1 MATELAKAYVQI
13 VPSAKGIKSGIEQAL
28 GGDGSSAGQSFG
40 ANLLNRLKG
49 LIAAAGIG
57 KALAAAV
64 NEGAALEQNLGGTE
78 AVFGDFASSIQ
89 ASATNAYKNMGLS
102 ASDYMA
108 TANKMG
114 SLFQGSGLEQQRSL
128 ELTSQAMQRA
138 ADVASVMGIDM
149 DMAMESIAGA
159 AKGNFTMMD
168 NLGVAM
174 NATTL
179 EAYALEKG
187 VNFKW
192 NTATNAEKSELAM
205 QMFFDRTSQYAG
217 NFAKESETTI
227 SGSLEAIKAA
237 FKNVLGQ
244 ITLGQDIK
252 PALNALAQTMTT
264 FLVGN
269 LLPAVWNIL
278 RALPGALVTFIQA
291 AIPQLVSAIMEFLP
305 QLQTGVTMGLPQVFQ
320 QGGAILSQIISGV
333 AAGLPQVF
341 QMALKIITSFVST
354 FIANIPQY
362 LQTGTEVLMSLIAGI
377 RQALPQ
383 MLAAAAEAILSMVT
397 GIARNLPQILSAGF
411 GMIASL
417 IRGIGNAMPDIAS
430 AAARVAKNLLNT
442 ILETDW
448 LQLGKDIIQG
458 MIDGIG
464 TMAGALWDAAV
475 NIAKSAFDA
484 ICTFFGIKSPSRLM
498 RDEVGKF
505 IPAGIAVGIQDNTG
519 PVKRAM
525 KEITDLAT
533 GTVQG
538 DVAMGLR
545 YDLPKGAPALA
556 YAGGYGGTTNFYQTI
571 NTHEALSPAEMTR
584 EAENLFARRRWK
596 NP

>member
-1 MATELAKAYVQI
+1 
-13 VPSAKGIKSGIEQAL
+13 
-28 GGDGSSAGQSFG
+28 
-40 ANLLNRLKG
+40 
-49 LIAAAGIG
+49 
-57 KALAAAV
+57 
-64 NEGAALEQNLGGTE
+64 
-78 AVFGDFASSIQ
+78 
-89 ASATNAYKNMGLS
+89 
-102 ASDYMA
+102 
-108 TANKMG
+108 
-114 SLFQGSGLEQQRSL
+114 
-128 ELTSQAMQRA
+128 
-138 ADVASVMGIDM
+138 
-149 DMAMESIAGA
+149 
-159 AKGNFTMMD
+159 MD
-168 NLGVAM
+168 NLKLGYGGTKTEMERLLANAQAVTGVKYDIDNLADVYE
-174 NATTL
+174 AIHIIQGELDITGTTAD
-179 EAYALEKG
+179 EAA
-187 VNFKW
+187 
-192 NTATNAEKSELAM
+192 
-205 QMFFDRTSQYAG
+205 R
-217 NFAKESETTI
+217 TI
-227 SGSLEAIKAA
+227 SGSFSAMKAA